1 MRNRL
6 RFMSAGNRASEAE
19 VNESSSF
26 ASGKW
31 SQPLATI
38 SKTRTLC
45 GPNSCLKGSPSH
57 KPAQVHPGYS
67 KNTGVPSHQHVHLDE
82 RSPVRQSNDAAI
94 HPSTRHDLSRP
105 EFSPTSHAQ
114 ISPPGNSVHSR
125 RHQFQQPAAAA
136 AADVIYRPTTYAN
149 GGRPQFDHA
158 VNSFKGGYAGAGSSR
173 RNTQQDYFH
182 GNAAATSWSRRHH
195 PPSRG
200 WEEDDDGATT
210 TSGSYVVDPK
220 ELCEDIDDL
229 FFRDDRKAL

>member
-6 RFMSAGNRASEAE
+6 RFTLFAVNRVSEAE
-19 VNESSSF
+19 VNNESSSF

-31 SQPLATI
+31 SQPLATN

-45 GPNSCLKGSPSH
+45 GPHSCLKGTPSH

-67 KNTGVPSHQHVHLDE
+67 KNNCVPNPQQVLDE
-82 RSPVRQSNDAAI
+82 RSSVRQSNDST
-94 HPSTRHDLSRP
+94 HPSTRHDLSRS
-105 EFSPTSHAQ
+105 EFSPTSHVE
-114 ISPPGNSVHSR
+114 ISPGKSVHNR

-136 AADVIYRPTTYAN
+136 AVADVIYRPTYAN
-149 GGRPQFDHA
+149 GRPPFDHA
-158 VNSFKGGYAGAGSSR
+158 VNSFKGGYAGSSR
-173 RNTQQDYFH
+173 RDTQPDYFH
-182 GNAAATSWSRRHH
+182 GNAATSWSRRHH

-200 WEEDDDGATT
+200 WEDDDDGATT

-220 ELCEDIDDL
+220 ELCEDIDDM